1 MRVSSIMCVSCLFCS
16 VPVCSWSWGHV
27 RTSSLI
33 PSPPRVDCHADVSCC
48 PVSIRVPGGKPV
60 VRNHDLLKISK
71 TGDLG
76 GALLELEMD
85 ATAAERRRAAVHG
98 ALKGVATVVGGS
110 TGGASPLSSS
120 AGTSATAELQ
130 AFFASKRRPSKVDF
144 TPTAALRAMARQQ
157 EAEER
162 ERRAREAAGGGSD
175 GDDDDD
181 ATAPRGRS
189 VYDAIEPAA
198 PARKQMFVSVNE
210 KGELVASPER
220 QDSDAVRAALVSA
233 AVVSDSSS
241 LSAKLQRRAVTLR
254 QLSAAQRHV
263 SRQPDKVTVK
273 LTTDLANHL
282 FKGQFV

>member
-1 MRVSSIMCVSCLFCS
+1 M
-16 VPVCSWSWGHV
+16 
-27 RTSSLI
+27 
-33 PSPPRVDCHADVSCC
+33 SCC
-48 PVSIRVPGGKPV
+48 PVSVRVPGGKPV

-71 TGDLG
+71 TGVLG

-162 ERRAREAAGGGSD
+162 ERRAREAAGGGA
-175 GDDDDD
+175 GDDDD
-181 ATAPRGRS
+181 AEPRGPS
-189 VYDAIEPAA
+189 VYDAVEPAA
-198 PARKQMFVSVNE
+198 PVRRQMFVSVNE